1 MGQKVNC
8 SSLFPA
14 VHFFAPCHC
23 RPAEVSGWQEEPKHP
38 WQLQDAGGRMQPPV
52 LPRSAPPTPEPL
64 VAAGAPGSAGRAG
77 RVVGVGLTVRI
88 WGVGPEGVLTK
99 ALNLQLRIWICR
111 PAFKVSP
118 EQRGMASGL
127 SLGSSS
133 GGAGEVKQVKR

>member
-1 MGQKVNC
+1 M
-8 SSLFPA
+8 
-14 VHFFAPCHC
+14 
-23 RPAEVSGWQEEPKHP
+23 
-38 WQLQDAGGRMQPPV
+38 
-52 LPRSAPPTPEPL
+52 
-64 VAAGAPGSAGRAG
+64 
-77 RVVGVGLTVRI
+77 VGVGLTVRI

-133 GGAGEVKQVKR
+133 GGAGEVKQVKRQVQASRSHRSELGCFFWSGGSLSPRVAPW